1 MSIHLK
7 SKSSRKLSR
16 WDTFISHA
24 SKDLA
29 TVRALIELLKSKRL
43 KPWIDDG
50 GVQFGDLLRDN
61 LQSAIRESRT
71 FVLVWSKAA
80 AESRWVIAE
89 LLTAFHMGRFIIP
102 CVLDATPLP
111 QFLQNLAYLDRKRDR
126 AQLAEKLAAAIRGAP
141 GKRNKITPL
150 LASDRSEVRNEY
162 VPIAIEQRRELQAL
176 GNGNIDLSRKIHA
189 ALDKSVRAAVRR
201 FPLEAKILNV
211 AGYHQKN
218 AYMLN
223 HWDAIQAGRAPPDPL
238 LQKSEHYFFASLQ
251 ANPLDPSALNGIGS
265 ILLFERELD
274 AAEFFQRR
282 ALEAA
287 AKEGYEYPEAQQD
300 LDLTLRYKHGARLSA

>member
-1 MSIHLK
+1 
-7 SKSSRKLSR
+7 
-16 WDTFISHA
+16 
-24 SKDLA
+24 
-29 TVRALIELLKSKRL
+29 
-43 KPWIDDG
+43 
-50 GVQFGDLLRDN
+50 VQFGDLLRDN

-71 FVLVWSKAA
+71 FVLVWSKSAA
-80 AESRWVIAE
+80 GSRWVIAE
-89 LLTAFHMGRFIIP
+89 LLTAFHVGRFIIP

-111 QFLQNLAYLDRKRDR
+111 QFLRNLAYLDRKRDR
-126 AQLAEKLAAAIRGAP
+126 AQLTEKLAAAIRGAP
-141 GKRNKITPL
+141 GTRNKITPL

-176 GNGNIDLSRKIHA
+176 GNGNVALSRKIHA

-201 FPLEAKILNV
+201 FPFEAQILNV
-211 AGYHQKN
+211 AGYHRKN

-287 AKEGYEYPEAQQD
+287 AKEGYAYPEAQQD
-300 LDLTLRYKHGARLSA
+300 LDLTLQYKHGARLSA